1 MILNSFINFN
11 FILANFAL
19 PDMGEEAK
27 VFTELIFPDLDKEE
41 AKKLVEEY
49 NKVSF
54 YCKIRVAIFKIL

>member
-54 YCKIRVAIFKIL
+54 

>member
-1 MILNSFINFN
+1 
-11 FILANFAL
+11 
-19 PDMGEEAK
+19 MGEEAK

-54 YCKIRVAIFKIL
+54 YFLTYNQCCNFQNIIHGAGI